1 MKLSTAARSALT
13 FIIVMIG
20 LAIVGAI
27 AGINVGPVEFVIW
40 LVVLVIGL
48 ALIVTG
54 TNRSKQ
60 IEN

>member
-1 MKLSTAARSALT
+1 
-13 FIIVMIG
+13 MIG